1 MRTDVR
7 TYMRTHS
14 VRTVRIVR
22 THAYTHVRK
31 MCVRMRTYAYA
42 RTYARAYAHAY
53 FFLTNFKKKLLQ
65 MKILVKIQ
73 GFYEI
78 PKKKNLPLSARVW
91 PRLRADSRG
100 KGSGKGYGEGLKR

>member
-1 MRTDVR
+1 
-7 TYMRTHS
+7 
-14 VRTVRIVR
+14 
-22 THAYTHVRK
+22 
-31 MCVRMRTYAYA
+31 
-42 RTYARAYAHAY
+42 
-53 FFLTNFKKKLLQ
+53 

-100 KGSGKGYGEGLKR
+100 KGSGKGYGEGLKRWMGGLYKEEKY

>member
-1 MRTDVR
+1 MRTHVR
-7 TYMRTHS
+7 TYVRTHMRTVRTHS
-14 VRTVRIVR
+14 VRNMRIVR
-22 THAYTHVRK
+22 THVRTH
-31 MCVRMRTYAYA
+31 MRT
-42 RTYARAYAHAY
+42 

-100 KGSGKGYGEGLKR
+100 KGSGKGYGEGLKRWMGGLYKEEKY